1 MVSHDILWFCIS
13 GEDWKEIWVQP
24 ACFLFQSHHSLSG
37 LLILQSS
44 PLTTNPVT
52 QLFILHVPGVYRL
65 YILCVTSFT
74 FQERRLQCLAFTG
87 IKEKQVLNY
96 SVIFSSNLLTWF
108 INLYCLCSTFDNPW
122 VPSEAEVTDKILRAN
137 HLKIKRVLTAPLRVS
152 LHLHIF
158 LPGHFLYLSL
168 ATLDSQWRVMEIL
181 NLFFWGICSL
191 ALGLLRNTS
200 VNHTCPFYLPTH
212 NTVTC

>member
-1 MVSHDILWFCIS
+1 MILYFRRRLKGNLSATCL
-13 GEDWKEIWVQP
+13 
-24 ACFLFQSHHSLSG
+24 FLVPITSFFVRFVDFT
-37 LLILQSS
+37 ILH
-44 PLTTNPVT
+44 V
-52 QLFILHVPGVYRL
+52 HVPGVYRL

-168 ATLDSQWRVMEIL
+168 ATLDSQWKVMEIL
-181 NLFFWGICSL
+181 NFFF
-191 ALGLLRNTS
+191 LRN
-200 VNHTCPFYLPTH
+200 L
-212 NTVTC
+212 